1 MMLGSTTGH
10 CEELETHVEG
20 GKRTGCLIAEE
31 QQHCDSVDG
40 RLEVRGDS
48 MD

>member
-10 CEELETHVEG
+10 CGGLETDAEG
-20 GKRTGCLIAEE
+20 GERAGWEIIVA